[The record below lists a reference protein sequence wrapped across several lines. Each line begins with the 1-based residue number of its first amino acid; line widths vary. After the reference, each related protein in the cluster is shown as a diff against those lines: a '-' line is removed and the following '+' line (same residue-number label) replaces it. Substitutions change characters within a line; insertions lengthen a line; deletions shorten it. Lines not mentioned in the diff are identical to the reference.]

1 VSGTSSRW
9 EYAAL
14 KGVQAGD
21 TMMRIGHNQDM
32 LPSSVGN
39 GGWNNRRTTRDP
51 QHNNW
56 GINDVIDGLSL
67 LHK

>member
-51 QHNNW
+51 QHTN
-56 GINDVIDGLSL
+56 
-67 LHK
+67 